1 MIGQAERLHELNR
14 LKRYGRNGKKR
25 GAVFGVTSGKGG
37 TGKSF
42 MTISMAHSLARNN
55 NRVLVV
61 DLDANLS
68 NINIMMNVNP
78 EKNLYHYLRDS
89 VTLEETIYRH
99 SGTLHFIFGESGR
112 TDHPF
117 MNANTVERFFMQLW
131 LLAKKYDFIL
141 LDTAAGAGEDV
152 ITILKNS
159 DARLIVTTPEPTAVM
174 DAYALI
180 KLMKFAGVEEKKYI
194 IVNMCST
201 LMEGKTAY
209 DNLDKAIKHFLKE
222 NLKLL
227 GLVERDQKIS
237 KSILDQSVFMK
248 DFSESRIARQIIK
261 ITKDL
266 QTVRDRMEF

>member
-14 LKRYGRNGKKR
+14 LKRYGRKGKKR
-25 GAVFGVTSGKGG
+25 GVIFGITSGKGG

-68 NINIMMNVNP
+68 NINIMMNVKS
-78 EKNLYHYLRDS
+78 EKNLYQYLLDS
-89 VTLEETIYRH
+89 VSLEETIYH
-99 SGTLHFIFGESGR
+99 FSETLHFIFGESGR

-117 MNANTVERFFMQLW
+117 MNANTVERFFTQLW
-131 LLAKKYDFIL
+131 LLAKNYDFIL

-159 DARLIVTTPEPTAVM
+159 DARIIVTTPEPTAVM

-180 KLMKFAGVEEKKYI
+180 KLLKFAGVEENKYI
-194 IVNMCST
+194 IVNMSST

-227 GLVERDQKIS
+227 GLVERDPKIS
-237 KSILDQSVFMK
+237 KSIINQSLFIGE
-248 DFSESRIARQIIK
+248 FSESRIARQIIK
-261 ITKDL
+261 ISKTLHEIRKSI
-266 QTVRDRMEF
+266 VF